1 MVFQCWLL
9 NTDAW
14 VPFTEILSYLL
25 QDGSQAPL
33 GSSLDDPKVQAG
45 LITAALISGFS
56 KGGPGPAASTLP
68 GNLLDMQISGC
79 TSDQKLGLRS
89 GNVYFNKPFK
99 CFWCTPIFEN
109 HCFKYYLLVAQMVKN
124 LPAVWETWVRFL
136 GWEGPLEEGMATHSS
151 ILVWRI
157 PMDRGAG
164 RLQSMGLQRIGHD

>member
-1 MVFQCWLL
+1 MI
-9 NTDAW
+9 
-14 VPFTEILSYLL
+14 PE
-25 QDGSQAPL
+25 L
-33 GSSLDDPKVQAG
+33 G
-45 LITAALISGFS
+45 
-56 KGGPGPAASTLP
+56 ASTLP

-79 TSDQKLGLRS
+79 TSDQKPGLRS

-157 PMDRGAG
+157 PTDRGAG